1 MYFKSTRTV
10 VSCSCFQINL
20 ILTKTK
26 IMKKLIMTMTVAI
39 LTTFAASAQ
48 FMVVTTVN
56 TPDSD
61 LNEEWGTTNFT
72 DNMGIGYV
80 YNDKCVVGLVKAGEE
95 YDLWGRYLWN
105 ANLYVS
111 VQAPTEEMM
120 DNLTVGLG
128 YSYDVWKGLQVEPNY
143 SMGLKE
149 DENGER
155 AGSFNLGLS
164 YKF

>member
-1 MYFKSTRTV
+1 MYFNSTRVV
-10 VSCSCFQINL
+10 VSYSCFQL
-20 ILTKTK
+20 KQLLTKTK
-26 IMKKLIMTMTVAI
+26 IMKNLIMTLAVA
-39 LTTFAASAQ
+39 LCTTFAASAQ

-128 YSYDVWKGLQVEPNY
+128 YSYDVWKGLHVEPNY

-155 AGSFNLGLS
+155 EGSFNLGLS

>member
-1 MYFKSTRTV
+1 
-10 VSCSCFQINL
+10 
-20 ILTKTK
+20 
-26 IMKKLIMTMTVAI
+26 MTLAVAI
-39 LTTFAASAQ
+39 LTSFAASAQ

-72 DNMGIGYV
+72 DNLGIGYLV
-80 YNDKCVVGLVKAGEE
+80 NDKFVVGLVRAGENAE
-95 YDLWGRYLWN
+95 GDDSYDVWGRYLWN
-105 ANLYVS
+105 ENLFVS

-128 YSYDVWKGLQVEPNY
+128 YSYDVWKGLCVEPNY
-143 SMGLKE
+143 SMGLNE

-155 AGSFNLGLS
+155 EGSFNLGLS

>member
-1 MYFKSTRTV
+1 
-10 VSCSCFQINL
+10 
-20 ILTKTK
+20 
-26 IMKKLIMTMTVAI
+26 MKNLIMTMTVAI

-72 DNMGIGYV
+72 DNLGLGYAV
-80 YNDKCVVGLVKAGEE
+80 NDTWTVGLVKAGEDSTGE
-95 YDLWGRYLWN
+95 TSYDLWGRYNWN
-105 ANLYVS
+105 ANVYVS
-111 VQAPTEEMM
+111 VQAPTTDAM

-128 YSYDVWKGLQVEPNY
+128 YSYDVWKGLHVEPNY
-143 SMGLKE
+143 SVGLKE

-155 AGSFNLGLS
+155 EGSFNLGLS

>member
-1 MYFKSTRTV
+1 
-10 VSCSCFQINL
+10 
-20 ILTKTK
+20 
-26 IMKKLIMTMTVAI
+26 MTLAVAI

-61 LNEEWGTTNFT
+61 MNEEWGTTNFT
-72 DNMGIGYV
+72 DNMGIGYMV
-80 YNDKCVVGLVKAGEE
+80 NDKCVAGIVKAGED

-105 ANLYVS
+105 ANMFVS
-111 VQAPTEEMM
+111 VQAPTEELL

-128 YSYDVWKGLQVEPNY
+128 YSFDVWKGLHVEPNY
-143 SMGLKE
+143 SMGLNE

-155 AGSFNLGLS
+155 EGSFNLGLS

>member
-1 MYFKSTRTV
+1 
-10 VSCSCFQINL
+10 
-20 ILTKTK
+20 
-26 IMKKLIMTMTVAI
+26 MTLAVAI

-61 LNEEWGTTNFT
+61 MNEEWGTTNFT
-72 DNMGIGYV
+72 DNIGIGYI
-80 YNDKCVVGLVKAGEE
+80 YNDKCVAGIVKSGED

-105 ANLYVS
+105 ANLFVS
-111 VQAPTEEMM
+111 VQAPTEELL

-128 YSYDVWKGLQVEPNY
+128 YSFDVWKGLHVEPNY
-143 SMGLKE
+143 SMGLNE

-155 AGSFNLGLS
+155 DGTFNLGLS